1 MVRGLRRPTMQ
12 CKKMKE
18 PVGAETDCQQL
29 ALFVA
34 DAGLGALVKTDRAA
48 KKKSVTSRRS
58 QDQYLYLSTWLVG
71 QIRGH

>member
-1 MVRGLRRPTMQ
+1 MQ

-34 DAGLGALVKTDRAA
+34 DAGLGALVKTDRAT
-48 KKKSVTSRRS
+48 KKKV
-58 QDQYLYLSTWLVG
+58 
-71 QIRGH
+71 